1 MTDTAP
7 SNDQSDSEDPVLAQM
22 LAEEVGESAVARTS
36 LTLGLV
42 LTLFLCAVVA
52 LVVTLLFYIWFET
65 SGLGLAMW
73 TVVMVA
79 ISMGICWFIDNQTK
93 GRRYADAQIA
103 GPVFH
108 PIGDKLL
115 LPFRMLVG
123 GMQRKRRERASEDQI
138 VIERG
143 SRLIYVLGGKDG
155 PTLPAHLIEPG
166 DTPDS
171 LDRVIDHLT
180 VRDWVGHSS
189 DRQKIWLSSRA
200 KDTLA
205 RLGLLTQV

>member
-1 MTDTAP
+1 MPDTATI
-7 SNDQSDSEDPVLAQM
+7 NDQTAAEDPVLAQM
-22 LAEEVGESAVARTS
+22 LADEVGESAVARTA

-42 LTLFLCAVVA
+42 LTLFLCAIVA
-52 LVVTLLFYIWFET
+52 LVVTLLFYIWFEN
-65 SGLGLAMW
+65 SGLSLPMW

-79 ISMGICWFIDNQTK
+79 ISMAICFVIDRQTK

-108 PIGDKLL
+108 PIADKIL

-123 GMQRKRRERASEDQI
+123 GMQRKRRDRASVDEI
-138 VIERG
+138 VISRG

-155 PTLPAHLIEPG
+155 PALPALLIEPG

-200 KDTLA
+200 KDMLA
-205 RLGLLTQV
+205 RLGLLNKG

>member
-1 MTDTAP
+1 M
-7 SNDQSDSEDPVLAQM
+7 
-22 LAEEVGESAVARTS
+22 ARTA

-42 LTLFLCAVVA
+42 LTLFLSAVVA
-52 LVVTLLFYIWFET
+52 LIVTLLFYVWFES

-73 TVVMVA
+73 TVVIVA
-79 ISMGICWFIDNQTK
+79 IAMGICWIIDQRTR

-108 PIGDKLL
+108 PIADKIL
-115 LPFRMLVG
+115 LPMRMLVG
-123 GMQRKRRERASEDQI
+123 GMQRRRRDRASEDQV
-138 VIERG
+138 VIARG
-143 SRLIYVLGGKDG
+143 SRLIYVLAGMDG
-155 PTLPAHLIEPG
+155 PTLPARLIEPG

-180 VRDWVGHSS
+180 IRDWVGHSS

-200 KDTLA
+200 KDRLA
-205 RLGLLTQV
+205 QLGLLGTD